1 MGIRSSLGETI
12 EANFLL
18 DTSSGL
24 VAGLRSGPKG
34 MESLTLSL
42 VLSTLK
48 NVLVSWDHHPIP
60 RVYRTYYIP
69 ISLKNDTSNIQPP
82 ATYAFPGFQGLSPT
96 R

>member
-18 DTSSGL
+18 DTSSGV
-24 VAGLRSGPKG
+24 VAGLRSGPKW

-48 NVLVSWDHHPIP
+48 NVLVSWDNNPIP
-60 RVYRTYYIP
+60 RVYITYYIT
-69 ISLKNDTSNIQPP
+69 II
-82 ATYAFPGFQGLSPT
+82 
-96 R
+96 